1 MAVSLAVI
9 REGRSA
15 ALDDRTVVAGAESR
29 LCDSLLGAS
38 GFPCLLLPESVRG
51 ARPLSYRFED
61 YCLDPGRRE
70 LRRGADLVPVE
81 PLVFDLLEFLLRTRD
96 RVVSK
101 DDLIASVWNGR
112 IVSESTLTSR
122 MNAARHAV
130 GDSGQQQR
138 LIRTIPRKGFRFVGE
153 VCEGERPQD
162 AKAETASGTNPRT
175 ASTGADKQS
184 VTFCRTQDGA
194 NIAVASIGSGSTL
207 VRTPF
212 LISHI
217 EYDWQ
222 HPFIA
227 PLTHDR
233 LSLLARLT
241 RPL

>member
-1 MAVSLAVI
+1 
-9 REGRSA
+9 
-15 ALDDRTVVAGAESR
+15 
-29 LCDSLLGAS
+29 
-38 GFPCLLLPESVRG
+38 
-51 ARPLSYRFED
+51 
-61 YCLDPGRRE
+61 
-70 LRRGADLVPVE
+70 
-81 PLVFDLLEFLLRTRD
+81 
-96 RVVSK
+96 
-101 DDLIASVWNGR
+101 
-112 IVSESTLTSR
+112 

-130 GDSGQQQR
+130 GDSGEKQR

-162 AKAETASGTNPRT
+162 AKAETASGTNPRI
-175 ASTGADKQS
+175 ASTGADKKS
-184 VTFCRTQDGA
+184 ITFCRTQDGA
-194 NIAVASIGSGSTL
+194 NSAVASIGSGSTL